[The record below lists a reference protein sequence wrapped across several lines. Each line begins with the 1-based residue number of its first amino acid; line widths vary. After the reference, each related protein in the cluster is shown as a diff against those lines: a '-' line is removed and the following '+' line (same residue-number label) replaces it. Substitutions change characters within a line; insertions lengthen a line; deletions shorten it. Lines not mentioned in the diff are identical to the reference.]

1 MYVYAVANRL
11 STHLDRKTMHVID
24 LGIIIVYLIAVV
36 VIGFLVSRRAAENL
50 DSYFLGGNEV
60 PWSLLGVSNASS
72 MFDIT
77 GTMWLVSILFIYGL
91 KGAWIPWLWP
101 VFNQIF
107 LMVYLSAWVRRSN
120 ALTGAEWITTRFGEK
135 GGAELSRIAVLVF
148 AMVGVVGFL
157 AYAFQGIGKF
167 ASVFFP
173 WDIAPEV
180 YAITVMGLTTIYV
193 VAGGMYSVVFT
204 DLIQFVLLTIASV
217 VIGIIAFNA
226 VTPETLQ
233 AAVPE
238 GWFDLAFGWQLDLD
252 WNALIPTVN
261 DRIADDGWNLF
272 TIFMMM
278 VLFKGFLVSVAGPA
292 PNYDMQ
298 RVLAARTPKEA
309 AMMSGLVSICTMP
322 RWFMVA
328 GVTVLALVF
337 FSDEMNA
344 MGSDIDFE
352 QILPMVINDFLPV
365 GVVGLLLAG
374 LLAAFMSTFDST
386 VNAGAAYLVN
396 DLYKRYVRPEASQ
409 KTYIKV
415 SYLASFLVV
424 ALGVVFGLM
433 AESVNQVTLWIVS
446 GLFGG
451 YTAPNVL
458 KWHWWRF
465 NGFGYFWGMIAG
477 VAGALFIPIA
487 LPSVS
492 ALNGFPLIL
501 LLSAVASVGASLL
514 TEPDDEETLKSF
526 YRSVRPWGFWKPI
539 HKKVVAE
546 HPDFVG
552 NKNFRRDMLNIGVGI
567 TWQFS
572 LVLFPI
578 YLLVFNFS
586 AMWVVISVAVVT
598 TVFLKKNWYDKLE
611 VE

>member
-1 MYVYAVANRL
+1 M
-11 STHLDRKTMHVID
+11 HLID

-50 DSYFLGGNEV
+50 DSYFLGSNEV
-60 PWSLLGVSNASS
+60 PWYLLGVSNASS

-77 GTMWLVSILFIYGL
+77 GTMWLVSILFIYGM

-120 ALTGAEWITTRFGEK
+120 VLTGAEWITTRFGEK

-148 AMVGVVGFL
+148 ALVGVVGFL

-173 WDIAPEV
+173 WDVAPEV
-180 YAITVMGLTTIYV
+180 YAISVMSLTTIYV

-204 DLIQFVLLTIASV
+204 DLVQFVILTIVSV

-226 VTPETLQ
+226 VTPEALQ

-238 GWFDLAFGWQLDLD
+238 GWSNLVFGWRLDLD
-252 WNALIPTVN
+252 WSALVPAVN

-278 VLFKGFLVSVAGPA
+278 VLFKGFLVSVAGPV

-298 RVLAARTPKEA
+298 RILAARTPKEA
-309 AMMSGLVSICTMP
+309 AMMSGIVSICTMP

-328 GVTVLALVF
+328 GVTTLALVF
-337 FSDEMNA
+337 FSDEMAA

-352 QILPMVINDFLPV
+352 QILPWVINNFLPV

-396 DLYKRYVRPEASQ
+396 DLYKRYLRPEASQ

-415 SYLASFLVV
+415 SYLASFFVV
-424 ALGVVFGLM
+424 ALGVVFGLV

-446 GLFGG
+446 GLYGG
-451 YTAPNVL
+451 
-458 KWHWWRF
+458 
-465 NGFGYFWGMIAG
+465 
-477 VAGALFIPIA
+477 
-487 LPSVS
+487 
-492 ALNGFPLIL
+492 
-501 LLSAVASVGASLL
+501 
-514 TEPDDEETLKSF
+514 
-526 YRSVRPWGFWKPI
+526 
-539 HKKVVAE
+539 
-546 HPDFVG
+546 
-552 NKNFRRDMLNIGVGI
+552 
-567 TWQFS
+567 
-572 LVLFPI
+572 
-578 YLLVFNFS
+578 
-586 AMWVVISVAVVT
+586 
-598 TVFLKKNWYDKLE
+598 
-611 VE
+611 

>member
-1 MYVYAVANRL
+1 
-11 STHLDRKTMHVID
+11 MHVID
-24 LGIIIVYLIAVV
+24 LGIIILYLIAVV
-36 VIGFLVSRRAAENL
+36 VIGFLVSRRASENI

-60 PWSLLGVSNASS
+60 PWYLLGVSNASS

-91 KGAWIPWLWP
+91 KGAWVPWLWP

-120 ALTGAEWITTRFGEK
+120 VLTGAEWITTRFGEK

-148 AMVGVVGFL
+148 ALVGVVGFL

-173 WDIAPEV
+173 WDVAPEV
-180 YAITVMGLTTIYV
+180 YAIGVMSLTTIYV

-204 DLIQFVLLTIASV
+204 DLIQFVILTIVSF
-217 VIGIIAFNA
+217 VIGIIAFNQ
-226 VTPETLQ
+226 VSPELLQ

-238 GWFDLAFGWQLDLD
+238 GWFDLSFGWELGLD
-252 WNALIPTVN
+252 WNALIPAVN

-278 VLFKGFLVSVAGPA
+278 VLFKGFLVSAAGPV

-298 RVLAARTPKEA
+298 RMLAARTPKEA
-309 AMMSGLVSICTMP
+309 AMMSGIVSICTMP
-322 RWFMVA
+322 RWFMIA
-328 GVTVLALVF
+328 GVTILALVF
-337 FSDEMNA
+337 FSDEMAA

-352 QILPMVINDFLPV
+352 QILPWVIDNFLPV

-396 DLYKRYVRPEASQ
+396 DLYKRYIKPGASQ
-409 KTYIKV
+409 KTYIKA
-415 SYLASFLVV
+415 SYLASFFVV

-446 GLFGG
+446 GLYGG

-477 VAGALFIPIA
+477 VAGALLVPLVF
-487 LPSVS
+487 PSVS
-492 ALNGFPLIL
+492 ALNGFPIIL
-501 LLSAVASVGASLL
+501 LFSTVASVGATLL
-514 TEPDDEETLKSF
+514 TEPDDEETLKNF

-539 HKKVVAE
+539 HEKVVADD
-546 HPDFVG
+546 PDFVG
-552 NKNFRRDMLNIGVGI
+552 NKNFRRDVVNVGVGI

-586 AMWVVISVAVVT
+586 AMAIAIAVVVVT
-598 TVFLKKNWYDKLE
+598 TVILKKNWYDKLE
-611 VE
+611 SV

>member
-1 MYVYAVANRL
+1 
-11 STHLDRKTMHVID
+11 MHVID

-60 PWSLLGVSNASS
+60 PWYLLGVSNASS

-337 FSDEMNA
+337 FSDEMTA

-396 DLYKRYVRPEASQ
+396 DLYKRYVRPDASQ

-433 AESVNQVTLWIVS
+433 AESVNQVTLWIVA

-477 VAGALFIPIA
+477 VAGALFVPLA

-501 LLSAVASVGASLL
+501 LLSTVASVGASLL

-539 HKKVVAE
+539 HEKVVAE
-546 HPDFVG
+546 QPDFVG
-552 NKNFRRDMLNIGVGI
+552 NKNFRRDMLNVGVGI
-567 TWQFS
+567 TWQIS

-586 AMWVVISVAVVT
+586 AMAVAIAVAVVT

-611 VE
+611 VESVVDQIIGLVF

>member
-1 MYVYAVANRL
+1 
-11 STHLDRKTMHVID
+11 MHVID

-60 PWSLLGVSNASS
+60 PWYLLGVSNASS

-77 GTMWLVSILFIYGL
+77 GTMWLVSLLFIYGL

-173 WDIAPEV
+173 WDVAPEV

-226 VTPETLQ
+226 ITPETLQ

-252 WNALIPTVN
+252 WNALIPVVN

-278 VLFKGFLVSVAGPA
+278 VLFKGFLVSVAGPG

-298 RVLAARTPKEA
+298 RMLAARTPKEA
-309 AMMSGLVSICTMP
+309 AMMSGIVSICTMP

-328 GVTVLALVF
+328 GVTTLALVF
-337 FSDEMNA
+337 FSDEMAA

-352 QILPMVINDFLPV
+352 QILPMVIDNFLPV

-396 DLYKRYVRPEASQ
+396 DLYKRYLRPEASQ

-415 SYLASFLVV
+415 SYLASFFVV
-424 ALGVVFGLM
+424 ALGVVFGLV

-446 GLFGG
+446 GLYGG

-477 VAGALFIPIA
+477 VAGALFVPLA
-487 LPSVS
+487 LPSIS
-492 ALNGFPLIL
+492 PLNGFPLIL
-501 LLSAVASVGASLL
+501 LLSTVASVGASLL

-539 HKKVVAE
+539 HEKVVAE

-552 NKNFRRDMLNIGVGI
+552 NKNFRRDVLNIGVGI
-567 TWQFS
+567 TWQLS

-586 AMWVVISVAVVT
+586 AMWVAIAVAVVT

-611 VE
+611 SV

>member
-1 MYVYAVANRL
+1 
-11 STHLDRKTMHVID
+11 
-24 LGIIIVYLIAVV
+24 
-36 VIGFLVSRRAAENL
+36 
-50 DSYFLGGNEV
+50 
-60 PWSLLGVSNASS
+60 
-72 MFDIT
+72 
-77 GTMWLVSILFIYGL
+77 
-91 KGAWIPWLWP
+91 
-101 VFNQIF
+101 
-107 LMVYLSAWVRRSN
+107 
-120 ALTGAEWITTRFGEK
+120 
-135 GGAELSRIAVLVF
+135 
-148 AMVGVVGFL
+148 
-157 AYAFQGIGKF
+157 
-167 ASVFFP
+167 
-173 WDIAPEV
+173 
-180 YAITVMGLTTIYV
+180 
-193 VAGGMYSVVFT
+193 
-204 DLIQFVLLTIASV
+204 
-217 VIGIIAFNA
+217 
-226 VTPETLQ
+226 
-233 AAVPE
+233 
-238 GWFDLAFGWQLDLD
+238 
-252 WNALIPTVN
+252 
-261 DRIADDGWNLF
+261 
-272 TIFMMM
+272 
-278 VLFKGFLVSVAGPA
+278 
-292 PNYDMQ
+292 
-298 RVLAARTPKEA
+298 
-309 AMMSGLVSICTMP
+309 MP
-322 RWFMVA
+322 RWFMVT

-337 FSDEMNA
+337 FSDEMA
-344 MGSDIDFE
+344 ARGSDLDFE

-396 DLYKRYVRPEASQ
+396 DLYKRYVRPDASQ

-477 VAGALFIPIA
+477 VAGALFVPLA

-539 HKKVVAE
+539 HEKVVAD

-552 NKNFRRDMLNIGVGI
+552 NKNFRRDMLNVGVGI
-567 TWQFS
+567 TWQIS

-586 AMWVVISVAVVT
+586 AMAVAIAVVVVT

-611 VE
+611 SV

>member
-1 MYVYAVANRL
+1 
-11 STHLDRKTMHVID
+11 MHVID
-24 LGIIIVYLIAVV
+24 LGIIIIYLIAVV
-36 VIGFLVSRRAAENL
+36 VIGFLVSRRAAENI

-60 PWSLLGVSNASS
+60 PWYLLGVSNASS

-91 KGAWIPWLWP
+91 KGAWVPWLWP

-120 ALTGAEWITTRFGEK
+120 VLTGAEWITTRFGEK

-148 AMVGVVGFL
+148 ALVGVVGFL

-173 WDIAPEV
+173 WDVAPEV
-180 YAITVMGLTTIYV
+180 YAIAVMSLTTIYV

-204 DLIQFVLLTIASV
+204 DLIQFVILTIVSF
-217 VIGIIAFNA
+217 VIGIIAFNQ
-226 VTPETLQ
+226 VTPELLQ

-238 GWFDLAFGWQLDLD
+238 GWFDLAFGWELGLD
-252 WNALIPTVN
+252 WNALIPAVN

-278 VLFKGFLVSVAGPA
+278 VLFKGFLVSVAGPV

-298 RVLAARTPKEA
+298 RMLAARTPKEA
-309 AMMSGLVSICTMP
+309 AMMSGIVSICTMP
-322 RWFMVA
+322 RWFMIA
-328 GVTVLALVF
+328 GVTILALVF
-337 FSDEMNA
+337 FSDEMAA

-352 QILPMVINDFLPV
+352 QILPWVIDQFLPV

-396 DLYKRYVRPEASQ
+396 DLYKRYVKPDGSQ

-415 SYLASFLVV
+415 SYIASFFVV

-446 GLFGG
+446 GLYGG

-465 NGFGYFWGMIAG
+465 NGFGYFYGMIAG
-477 VAGALFIPIA
+477 VAGALIVPIA

-492 ALNGFPLIL
+492 ALNGFPIIL
-501 LLSAVASVGASLL
+501 LFSTVASVGATLL
-514 TEPDDEETLKSF
+514 TEPDDEETLKNF

-539 HKKVVAE
+539 HEKVVAE

-552 NKNFRRDMLNIGVGI
+552 NKNFRRDVFNVGVGI

-586 AMWVVISVAVVT
+586 AMAVAIAVVVVT
-598 TVFLKKNWYDKLE
+598 TVILKKNWYDKLE
-611 VE
+611 SV

>member
-1 MYVYAVANRL
+1 
-11 STHLDRKTMHVID
+11 MHVID

-36 VIGFLVSRRAAENL
+36 VIGFLVSRRAAKNL

-60 PWSLLGVSNASS
+60 PWYLLGISNASS

-120 ALTGAEWITTRFGEK
+120 ALTGAEWITTRFGDK

-173 WDIAPEV
+173 WDVAPEV

-322 RWFMVA
+322 RWFMVT

-337 FSDEMNA
+337 FSDEMA
-344 MGSDIDFE
+344 ARGSDLDFE

-396 DLYKRYVRPEASQ
+396 DLYKRYIRPDASQ

-433 AESVNQVTLWIVS
+433 ADSVNQVTLWIVS

-477 VAGALFIPIA
+477 VAGALFVPLA

-492 ALNGFPLIL
+492 PLNGFPLIL

-539 HKKVVAE
+539 HEKVVAE

-552 NKNFRRDMLNIGVGI
+552 NKNFRRDMLNVGVGI
-567 TWQFS
+567 TWQIS

-586 AMWVVISVAVVT
+586 AMAVAIAVVVVT

-611 VE
+611 SV

>member
-1 MYVYAVANRL
+1 
-11 STHLDRKTMHVID
+11 MHAID

-36 VIGFLVSRRAAENL
+36 VIGFLVSRRAAEDI
-50 DSYFLGGNEV
+50 DSYFLGGNKV
-60 PWSLLGVSNASS
+60 PWYLLGISNASS

-91 KGAWIPWLWP
+91 KGSMIPWLWP

-107 LMVYLSAWVRRSN
+107 LMIYLSAWVRRSN
-120 ALTGAEWITTRFGEK
+120 VLTGAEWITTRFGTR
-135 GGAELSRIAVLVF
+135 GGAELSRLSVVVF
-148 AMVGVVGFL
+148 ALVSVIGFL

-173 WDIAPEV
+173 WDVAPEV
-180 YAITVMGLTTIYV
+180 YAIAVMGLTTTYV

-204 DLIQFVLLTIASV
+204 DLVQFVLLTIVSV
-217 VIGIIAFNA
+217 VIGVIAFNA
-226 VTPETLQ
+226 ITPDALQ

-238 GWFDLAFGWQLDLD
+238 GWSDLAFGWRLDLD
-252 WNALIPTVN
+252 WSALIPAVD
-261 DRIADDGWNLF
+261 DRIAGDGWELF

-278 VLFKGFLVSVAGPA
+278 VMFKGILVSVAGPG

-298 RVLAARTPKEA
+298 RILAARTPKEA
-309 AMMSGLVSICTMP
+309 ALMSGIVPVCTMF

-337 FSDEMNA
+337 FRSDLA
-344 MGSDIDFE
+344 GMGDAIDFE
-352 QILPMVINDFLPV
+352 LILPWVIDNFLPV

-396 DLYKRYVRPEASQ
+396 DLYKRYVRPDASQ

-415 SYLASFLVV
+415 SYLASFAVV
-424 ALGVVFGLM
+424 ALGVAFGLM
-433 AESVNQVTLWIVS
+433 AGSVNTATLWIVS
-446 GLFGG
+446 YLFGG
-451 YTAPNVL
+451 YAAPNVL

-477 VAGALFIPIA
+477 VVGALFFPLA
-487 LPSVS
+487 LPNLPDLISFVFILVIS
-492 ALNGFPLIL
+492 ATAG
-501 LLSAVASVGASLL
+501 VGASLL
-514 TEPDDEETLKSF
+514 TEPDDEETLKQF

-539 HKKVVAE
+539 HEKVVADDP
-546 HPDFVG
+546 HFVG
-552 NKNFRRDMLNIGVGI
+552 NKNFGRDMLNVGVGI
-567 TWQFS
+567 IWQLC

-586 AMWVVISVAVVT
+586 AMGVVIGLIVVT

-611 VE
+611 RV

>member
-1 MYVYAVANRL
+1 
-11 STHLDRKTMHVID
+11 MHVID
-24 LGIIIVYLIAVV
+24 LGIIIIYLIAVV
-36 VIGFLVSRRAAENL
+36 VIGFLVSRRAAENI

-60 PWSLLGVSNASS
+60 PWYLLGVSNASS

-91 KGAWIPWLWP
+91 KGAWVPWLWP

-120 ALTGAEWITTRFGEK
+120 VLTGAEWITTRFGEK

-148 AMVGVVGFL
+148 ALVGVVGFL

-173 WDIAPEV
+173 WDVAPEV
-180 YAITVMGLTTIYV
+180 YAIAVMSLTTIYV

-204 DLIQFVLLTIASV
+204 DLIQFVILTIVSF
-217 VIGIIAFNA
+217 VIGIIAFNQ
-226 VTPETLQ
+226 VTPELLQ

-238 GWFDLAFGWQLDLD
+238 GWFDLAFGWELGLD
-252 WNALIPTVN
+252 WNALIPAVN

-278 VLFKGFLVSVAGPA
+278 VLFKGFLVSVAGPV

-298 RVLAARTPKEA
+298 RMLAARTPKEA
-309 AMMSGLVSICTMP
+309 AMMSGIVSICTMP
-322 RWFMVA
+322 RWFMIA
-328 GVTVLALVF
+328 GVTILALVF
-337 FSDEMNA
+337 FSDEMAA

-352 QILPMVINDFLPV
+352 QILPWVIDNFLPV

-396 DLYKRYVRPEASQ
+396 DLYKRYIKPGASQ
-409 KTYIKV
+409 KTYIKA
-415 SYLASFLVV
+415 SYLASFFVV

-446 GLFGG
+446 GLYGG

-477 VAGALFIPIA
+477 VAGALLVPLVF
-487 LPSVS
+487 PSVS
-492 ALNGFPLIL
+492 ALNGFPIIL
-501 LLSAVASVGASLL
+501 LFSTVASVGATLL
-514 TEPDDEETLKSF
+514 TEPDDEETLKNF

-539 HKKVVAE
+539 HEKVVADD
-546 HPDFVG
+546 PDFVG
-552 NKNFRRDMLNIGVGI
+552 NKNFRRDVVNVGVGI

-586 AMWVVISVAVVT
+586 AMAIAIAVVVVT
-598 TVFLKKNWYDKLE
+598 TVILKKNWYDKLE
-611 VE
+611 SV